1 MDEVEQIKVLLHEL
15 AHAEMHNV
23 HKLATKTPEQL
34 RSSVLEYQ
42 AEMTAYVVSSTLGID
57 SEDYS
62 KKYLA
67 NWTKRK
73 VDDDVY
79 IQSLE
84 EVKNVSN
91 NFMNDISQRFDKL
104 SNEISFEKMKTFAK
118 ALNDYHNRE
127 FTMDNTVEETIHKIE
142 KNGYHAAIGF
152 MEDDDQTH
160 SLFYSKQ
167 IEFDLKK
174 EQQVNSL
181 WNEFISVESVYP
193 YSMDD
198 CISDLKNAELEDFF
212 DTDSSFKISVD
223 DVSYV
228 IKLTALTDDSQY
240 LDKFITEN
248 HFDLIHVDLDLIHE
262 SKNELL
268 RNLDAD
274 TIDFFN
280 LYDVKLPENFIF
292 DHEFQDLIKFQISPY
307 ESFKEI
313 GNGEILFTRDISR
326 ENETEVF
333 TSYKDLWERHF
344 KDELNNDLN
353 SHSLKELQ
361 KNKYLTNSPTLLD
374 RLALSDK
381 KTEQTF
387 AALKQQSSTIKELD
401 LDNDGVPDR
410 IDPDD
415 QRSVI
420 RIEADK
426 YLVGNKT
433 EKFYEHQQKGVP
445 TRTRS

>member
-1 MDEVEQIKVLLHEL
+1 
-15 AHAEMHNV
+15 
-23 HKLATKTPEQL
+23 
-34 RSSVLEYQ
+34 
-42 AEMTAYVVSSTLGID
+42 
-57 SEDYS
+57 
-62 KKYLA
+62 
-67 NWTKRK
+67 
-73 VDDDVY
+73 
-79 IQSLE
+79 
-84 EVKNVSN
+84 
-91 NFMNDISQRFDKL
+91 
-104 SNEISFEKMKTFAK
+104 
-118 ALNDYHNRE
+118 
-127 FTMDNTVEETIHKIE
+127 
-142 KNGYHAAIGF
+142 
-152 MEDDDQTH
+152 
-160 SLFYSKQ
+160 
-167 IEFDLKK
+167 
-174 EQQVNSL
+174 
-181 WNEFISVESVYP
+181 
-193 YSMDD
+193 
-198 CISDLKNAELEDFF
+198 
-212 DTDSSFKISVD
+212 
-223 DVSYV
+223 
-228 IKLTALTDDSQY
+228 
-240 LDKFITEN
+240 
-248 HFDLIHVDLDLIHE
+248 
-262 SKNELL
+262 
-268 RNLDAD
+268 
-274 TIDFFN
+274 
-280 LYDVKLPENFIF
+280 
-292 DHEFQDLIKFQISPY
+292 
-307 ESFKEI
+307 

-420 RIEADK
+420 RIEAGK